1 MPHSDLLRHWLHTTD
16 DPLSVLSLVLVLFMS
31 ATLGA
36 ILASLVT
43 WMEKGL
49 ISWPREPEHDPF
61 RHAAG
66 QTRTIGTVVPSNPKS
81 EVIVEV
87 RDRGRGVT

>member
-1 MPHSDLLRHWLHTTD
+1 MPNSELVHNWLHTTD
-16 DPLSVLSLVLVLFMS
+16 DPLSALSLVLVLLMS

-36 ILASLVT
+36 VLASLVT
-43 WMEKGL
+43 WMEEGL

-66 QTRTIGTVVPSNPKS
+66 QTRTIGTVVPSDPKS
-81 EVIVEV
+81 
-87 RDRGRGVT
+87 RGH

>member
-1 MPHSDLLRHWLHTTD
+1 MPNSELVHHWLHTTD

-43 WMEKGL
+43 WMEEGL
-49 ISWPREPEHDPF
+49 ISWPRAPEHDPF

-66 QTRTIGTVVPSNPKS
+66 QTRTNGTVAPSNRKS
-81 EVIVEV
+81 EVIE
-87 RDRGRGVT
+87 GVQQT